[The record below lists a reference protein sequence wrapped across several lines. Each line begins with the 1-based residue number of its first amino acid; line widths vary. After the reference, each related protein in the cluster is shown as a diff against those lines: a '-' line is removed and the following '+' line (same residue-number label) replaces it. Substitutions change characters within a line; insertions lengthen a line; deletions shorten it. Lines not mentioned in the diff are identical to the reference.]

1 MNSLDKET
9 KGIKNTNRVESQ
21 LNSSK
26 SSKQDPPK
34 QKISKIKAF
43 IDGKVI

>member
-1 MNSLDKET
+1 MRFGKQTPKAEH
-9 KGIKNTNRVESQ
+9 Q

-26 SSKQDPPK
+26 SSKTQELPK